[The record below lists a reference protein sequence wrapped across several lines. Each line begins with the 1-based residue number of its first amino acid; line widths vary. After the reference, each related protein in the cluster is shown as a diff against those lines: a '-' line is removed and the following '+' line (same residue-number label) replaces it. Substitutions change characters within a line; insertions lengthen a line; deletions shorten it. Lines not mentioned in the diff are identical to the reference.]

1 MSLNPKQKTFC
12 AEYLIDLNATQAAIR
27 AGYSK
32 HTAKDIACQNLAKLN
47 IQVEI
52 QRLMKERE
60 KRTEITQDRVLE
72 EMAILGYSNIK
83 DYIAASTE
91 GFIVFKDMDKIT
103 EKQARAIEAIKVNV
117 KDGKI
122 EFKLHSK
129 TKTIEMIGRHL
140 GIFTDK
146 IEHSGS
152 IKANLS
158 ISDLKESIK
167 NYENGSDKR

>member
-12 AEYLIDLNATQAAIR
+12 AEYLIDLNCTKAAER
-27 AGYSK
+27 AKYSK
-32 HTAKDIACQNLAKLN
+32 KTARSIGQRLLTNVDVQK
-47 IQVEI
+47 EI

-72 EMAILGYSNIK
+72 ELAILGYSNIK
-83 DYIAASTE
+83 DYIAASTK

-103 EKQARAIEAIKVNV
+103 EKEARAIESIKVNV
-117 KDGKI
+117 KEGRI

-140 GIFTDK
+140 GMFVDK
-146 IEHSGS
+146 FDVGDELKKIL
-152 IKANLS
+152 IKRI
-158 ISDLKESIK
+158 ISDERPLE
-167 NYENGSDKR
+167 